1 MNILRKY
8 KVGENITRFHVQ
20 YSRMEWAEVT
30 FLIYPVLTLVTIVPF
45 SDVRNIEKA
54 ITSRCKTSMIENADG
69 ELAMLE
75 MAVNELLINLQKKD
89 LGL

>member
-30 FLIYPVLTLVTIVPF
+30 FLIYPVLTFVTIVPL
-45 SDVRNIEKA
+45 SDIRNIEKT

-75 MAVNELLINLQKKD
+75 MVVSELLSNLEKES
-89 LGL
+89 GL